1 MEPGFGPPDI
11 EVTKLLRHT
20 LLPSLGILLMA
31 VLPASAQKRE
41 IIRLQAD
48 VSILQQQVREL
59 QKGFD
64 SDIAVLK
71 DLVEKLFDQSNRMQA
86 VLEGMKSSDRQTET
100 AVGAKIDSLET
111 QFSVVNTGID
121 MVMERINK
129 LSMQMAETKSQ
140 VVESLDNPRRPSGS
154 PSPEALYNSAYG
166 DYLKGSYDLAREG
179 FQEYVNNYPQTELSD
194 NALYWIGET
203 FYGVRNFAQ
212 AVDAFDRVIQIYPKG
227 DKVPAAILKKG
238 FSYLELENRQAGVKE
253 LRWVIQKHPS
263 SEEAKIARNR
273 LKILGVSARAPR
285 RKASR
290 R

>member
-1 MEPGFGPPDI
+1 MIHPTTPYGPPDI
-11 EVTKLLRHT
+11 EVTQLLRHT
-20 LLPSLGILLMA
+20 LLPSLGILLIA

-48 VSILQQQVREL
+48 VAILQQQLREL

-64 SDIAVLK
+64 SDIAVMK

-86 VLEGMKSSDRQTET
+86 ILEGLKSNNQQTET
-100 AVGAKIDSLET
+100 AVGSKIDSLET

-121 MVMERINK
+121 MVMDRINK
-129 LSMQMAETKSQ
+129 LSMQLAETKTQ
-140 VVESLDNPRRPSGS
+140 VESLDNPRRPGGS

-203 FYGVRNFAQ
+203 FYGVRNFAE

-227 DKVPAAILKKG
+227 DKVAAAILKKG

-253 LRWVIQKHPS
+253 LRWVIQKHPT

-273 LKILGVSARAPR
+273 LKILGVSARA
-285 RKASR
+285 SR

>member
-1 MEPGFGPPDI
+1 M
-11 EVTKLLRHT
+11 LRNT
-20 LLPSLGILLMA
+20 VLPCLGILLMA
-31 VLPASAQKRE
+31 ALPASAQKRE

-48 VSILQQQVREL
+48 VSIMQQQLREL
-59 QKGFD
+59 QKSFD
-64 SDIAVLK
+64 SDIAVMK
-71 DLVEKLFDQSNRMQA
+71 DLVEKLFDQSARMQI
-86 VLEGMKSSDRQTET
+86 VLEGMKSSNQQTE
-100 AVGAKIDSLET
+100 AGVGSKIDSLEN

-129 LSMQMAETKSQ
+129 LSMQLAETKTR
-140 VVESLDNPRRPSGS
+140 VESLDNPRRGVGS
-154 PSPEALYNSAYG
+154 VSPEALYTSAYG

-179 FQEYVNNYPQTELSD
+179 FQEYINNYPETELSD

-203 FYGVRNFAQ
+203 YYGVRNFAE
-212 AVDAFDRVIQIYPKG
+212 AVDAFDRVIQVYPKG

-238 FSYLELENRQAGVKE
+238 FSYLELNNQQAGVKA
-253 LRWVIQKHPS
+253 LRWIIQKHPS

-273 LKILGVSARAPR
+273 LKTLGVSARATR